1 MTSLFISDLHLDPS
15 RPDATNAF
23 LKFLKHHGNTGRN
36 LYILGDL
43 FEVWIGDDDP
53 DLHHAEVISAM
64 ANFTVAGNKGFI
76 MRGNRDFLLGETFC
90 NRTGF
95 ALLIDPTVLKLGGRP
110 VLLMHGDTLCTD
122 DVEYQAFR
130 DLVRNPEWQSD
141 FLEKPLE
148 ERRAFAAHAR
158 NESKAHS
165 SRKSDVI
172 MDVNQEAVSEVM
184 KSNHVT
190 WLIHGH
196 THRPHVHK
204 WQENDEQMLRI
215 VLGDWYEQGSVLE
228 IETSQFDLKFFEL

>member
-23 LKFLKHHGNTGRN
+23 LKFLKQQGNTRAE

-43 FEVWIGDDDP
+43 FEVWIGDDNPDP
-53 DLHHAEVISAM
+53 HHAKVISAM
-64 ANFTVAGNKGFI
+64 KDFTAGGNNGFI
-76 MRGNRDFLLGETFC
+76 MRGNRDFLLGEAFC

-95 ALLIDPTVLKLGGRP
+95 VMLIDPTILELGGRP

-122 DVEYQAFR
+122 DVEYQTFR

-141 FLEKPLE
+141 FLGKSLE
-148 ERRAFAAHAR
+148 ERHAFAAHAR
-158 NESKAHS
+158 NESKVHS

-172 MDVNQEAVSEVM
+172 MDVNQEAVSNVM

-196 THRPHVHK
+196 THRPYVHK